1 MFTEETLTKIKDKL
15 LDFLFEI
22 GPDILISI
30 VVLVLG
36 AIFIRLISRLLRK
49 SFRKYNIEPSLAT
62 FIQSLVRF
70 MLYAILIVSVGTTLG
85 IKTSSFVAIIGAA
98 GLAIGLALQ
107 GSLANFAG
115 GVLILIFKPFK
126 VDDLI
131 FVNGKLGIVSDID
144 ILYTRL
150 TTFDNR
156 IITIPNGTMANSDID
171 NRTMQDKRRVDITL
185 KFSYDE
191 DMTQIRKVVVDAMKK
206 HPRILKDPEPD
217 VWLDDFREY
226 DMKVAAR
233 CWVAPEEWWPVYWEQ
248 LEAIKEALD
257 EAGIKIPIPKNEVY
271 FSNQNINKSPS
282 SPS

>member
-15 LDFLFEI
+15 LDILFEI
-22 GPDILISI
+22 GPDVLISI

-131 FVNGKLGIVSDID
+131 FVNGID
-144 ILYTRL
+144 GTVKEISIF
-150 TTFDNR
+150 TTKVKTFGNQ
-156 IITIPNGTMANSDID
+156 IAIIPNGQLSNNNIINYNAEDTRRDKIDVGIGYSSNIKKAKDIMLSICAEND
-171 NRTMQDKRRVDITL
+171 T
-185 KFSYDE
+185 
-191 DMTQIRKVVVDAMKK
+191 
-206 HPRILKDPEPD
+206 ILKDPKP
-217 VWLDDFREY
+217 
-226 DMKVAAR
+226 
-233 CWVAPEEWWPVYWEQ
+233 
-248 LEAIKEALD
+248 
-257 EAGIKIPIPKNEVY
+257 EVY
-271 FSNQNINKSPS
+271 VGALADS
-282 SPS
+282 SVNLTLRFWANNDAFWAAHFHVLEEIKHRFDAEGIEIPFPQRVIHQVK